1 MMVNVIE
8 KGHGK
13 LAGVAGYRVA
23 GKTGTAQIA
32 SPTGYEEGP
41 TIGTFVGFAPMENP
55 RFVMLTRVDRPKGTA
70 FAESSAAPLFGEIAK
85 FLLNYW
91 QVAPER

>member
-1 MMVNVIE
+1 MVNAIE

-13 LAGVAGYRVA
+13 NAGVSGYRIA

-32 SPTGYEEGP
+32 SPSGYEDGV
-41 TIGTFVGFAPMENP
+41 TIGTFVGFAPVENP
-55 RFVMLTRVDRPKGTA
+55 RFVMMTKIDRPKGTA
-70 FAESSAAPLFGEIAK
+70 FAETSAAPLFGEIAK

-91 QVAPER
+91 QVPPTR